1 MSGVRYIDQRL
12 TGDQFASVKSRLPY
26 GQLPSLKYDGEVICT
41 SMAIAR
47 WGLSGH
53 SDTVIASCRFLAD
66 KFGLAGN
73 TNLERAQADEIVDT
87 VNDLVNKRIKAMF
100 ETNEEKKIELM
111 RELMSELI
119 PATLGRL
126 ETRLKERGG
135 QFFAGNNLTW
145 ADLHVFALL
154 DRMRVDNTEVR
165 LRLIHVY
172 IIYTSK
178 HNRLDINKIYDDF

>member
-1 MSGVRYIDQRL
+1 
-12 TGDQFASVKSRLPY
+12 
-26 GQLPSLKYDGEVICT
+26 
-41 SMAIAR
+41 
-47 WGLSGH
+47 
-53 SDTVIASCRFLAD
+53 
-66 KFGLAGN
+66 
-73 TNLERAQADEIVDT
+73 
-87 VNDLVNKRIKAMF
+87 MF

-165 LRLIHVY
+165 LRLIYVY
-172 IIYTSK
+172 KYIRVNII
-178 HNRLDINKIYDDF
+178 DKI